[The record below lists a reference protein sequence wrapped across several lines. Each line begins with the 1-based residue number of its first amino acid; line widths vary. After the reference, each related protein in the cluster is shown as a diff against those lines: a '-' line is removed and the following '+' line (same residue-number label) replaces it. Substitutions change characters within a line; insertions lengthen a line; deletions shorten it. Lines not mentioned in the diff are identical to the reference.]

1 MNQAEFEKEN
11 GKKLSE
17 FLQQDRPVS
26 YSDKVSSDATRVTG
40 DGYAGDGAK
49 AFFKKYRPEDLY
61 VVFDDPSAATSGG
74 LLDAKDPKIYIDC
87 KGVTFKLKELGVD
100 IDMDE
105 AKLRKLLDETD
116 ALVING
122 VKFAKAT

>member
-26 YSDKVSSDATRVTG
+26 YSDKISSDATRVTA
-40 DGYAGDGAK
+40 DGYGGDCGK
-49 AFFKKYRPEDLY
+49 AFFKKHRPEDLY
-61 VVFDDPSAATSGG
+61 IVSDDPSVATSGG
-74 LLDAKDPKIYIDC
+74 LLDARDLKLIIDC
-87 KGVTFKLKELGVD
+87 KGVTFRLKKIGVD
-100 IDMDE
+100 IDMDD
-105 AKLRKLLDETD
+105 AKLRKLLDKTD

-122 VKFAKAT
+122 VKFSKSD